1 MWLNDESIIKYLAF
15 DYPDDEIACH
25 ITDQYMFGNSIMVC
39 PVTRPMY
46 YTVNSTPIDNVDTTV
61 KVYLPRG
68 KWYDFYTKEAYE
80 GGRYITTDAPLDR
93 IPLFVKA
100 GGIIPMADFAPS
112 TKDLT
117 DKLDIYVFTGADGE
131 FTYYN
136 DSGDGYGYEKG
147 EYEVY
152 KLKYS
157 EDKKTLEPCPLLE
170 REGVTVYYI
179 K

>member
-1 MWLNDESIIKYLAF
+1 M
-15 DYPDDEIACH
+15 
-25 ITDQYMFGNSIMVC
+25 T
-39 PVTRPMY
+39 
-46 YTVNSTPIDNVDTTV
+46 
-61 KVYLPRG
+61 
-68 KWYDFYTKEAYE
+68 
-80 GGRYITTDAPLDR
+80 
-93 IPLFVKA
+93 
-100 GGIIPMADFAPS
+100 DFAPS